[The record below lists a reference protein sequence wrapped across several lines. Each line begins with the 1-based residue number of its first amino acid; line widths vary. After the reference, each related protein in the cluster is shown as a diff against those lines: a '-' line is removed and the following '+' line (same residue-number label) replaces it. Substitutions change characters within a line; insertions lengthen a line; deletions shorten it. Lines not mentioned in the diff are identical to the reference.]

1 MEAWIIFTV
10 AAAFLQN
17 LRNGMQKSLNSVLS
31 ISGAAYT
38 RFAFGLP
45 LAFIYWIFLISFSN
59 EQLNWGWAFWIYSF
73 VGGLAQ
79 VLAMVSILL
88 SFSLRG
94 FTVGTAY
101 AKIETLMTAF
111 FTIMLL
117 GEEKPTLNFMEQLK
131 DDYSIWLLSNTNPQH
146 IRDEIDI
153 RYEFPKHIDGAVYSF
168 DVGYRKPH
176 KSIYLRA
183 LELADSNAEHSLFI
197 DDLKENIDA
206 AKSVGMHGIHFQSV
220 EQLEKDLIMMG
231 LIPQKEAFV

>member
-1 MEAWIIFTV
+1 MVHLIGSMIKTLFFDIGGVLIDIHPERTLQYYSDCTDIDINIIRESFPTEAHNNYELGRLTDHEW
-10 AAAFLQN
+10 
-17 LRNGMQKSLNSVLS
+17 
-31 ISGAAYT
+31 Y
-38 RFAFGLP
+38 
-45 LAFIYWIFLISFSN
+45 LAVKENYPQPCCLKESDFYK
-59 EQLNWGWAFWIYSF
+59 GW
-73 VGGLAQ
+73 
-79 VLAMVSILL
+79 
-88 SFSLRG
+88 
-94 FTVGTAY
+94 
-101 AKIETLMTAF
+101 K
-111 FTIMLL
+111 MLL
-117 GEEKPTLNFMEQLK
+117 GEEKPTLNLMEQLK

-183 LELADSNAEHSLFI
+183 LELANSNAEHSLFI

-231 LIPQKEAFV
+231 LIPQKEALV